1 MTLVLFILYTF
12 AISNS
17 CGSIFLIPSIT
28 FVHIIGKDIRK
39 LANMGTLFA
48 LNHINAISIIVI
60 TGVDRIITRK
70 GSKIL
75 LNTLLKPAAK
85 PTSSPRTNDSAKPMR
100 PLSREKRI
108 IIKKSRV
115 FMRLKRL
122 TSVISGGGIMI
133 AEFTITD
140 IIFHIASSKAKDN
153 TV

>member
-1 MTLVLFILYTF
+1 M
-12 AISNS
+12 
-17 CGSIFLIPSIT
+17 
-28 FVHIIGKDIRK
+28 GKDIRK

-60 TGVDRIITRK
+60 TGVERIITRK

-85 PTSSPRTNDSAKPMR
+85 PTRRPRTNDRTKPIR
-100 PLSREKRI
+100 PRSREKRM

-122 TSVISGGGIMI
+122 IRVLSGDGTMI

-140 IIFHIASSKAKDN
+140 IIFHITSSKVKDK